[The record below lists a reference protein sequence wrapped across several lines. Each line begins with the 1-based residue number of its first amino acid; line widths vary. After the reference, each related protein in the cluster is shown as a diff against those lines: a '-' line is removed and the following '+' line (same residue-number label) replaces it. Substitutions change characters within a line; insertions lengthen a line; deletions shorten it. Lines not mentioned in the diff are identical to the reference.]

1 MEQEICSWLEKTYES
16 GQETDF
22 VRKETLW
29 NDFVKVSEVDSQC
42 REAIF
47 ACLGR
52 SIGQSSMKGVT
63 ITRSKGKNIGY
74 RCLRRKQGQRGLQ
87 QNSEYERVP
96 STYLHPVKKK
106 RKK

>member
-42 REAIF
+42 REAFF

-52 SIGQSSMKGVT
+52 CIGQSSMKGIT
-63 ITRSKGKNIGY
+63 GTRSKGKNIDY
-74 RCLRRKQGQRGLQ
+74 RCLRRNQGQRVLQ
-87 QNSEYERVP
+87 QNCTIYI
-96 STYLHPVKKK
+96 L
-106 RKK
+106 